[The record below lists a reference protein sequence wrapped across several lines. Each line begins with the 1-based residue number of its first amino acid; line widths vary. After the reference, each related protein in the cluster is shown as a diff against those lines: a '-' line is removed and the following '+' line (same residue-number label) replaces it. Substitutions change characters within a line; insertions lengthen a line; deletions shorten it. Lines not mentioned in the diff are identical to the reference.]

1 MAERLS
7 ARNANAVR
15 LAVDE
20 AVTERQKRWRLVYC
34 ALLLRGESEAS
45 QLVQTAAAL
54 LNSLEAGAGRA
65 LAARSAVAGGSM
77 QPQRGNRRAGAG
89 AGTGAGRELFF
100 DEGDCVDRAALQSV
114 VGKGLEQLESLGL
127 VAQTAGGWEAVDV
140 EGGIAVASMR
150 LSP

>member
-1 MAERLS
+1 
-7 ARNANAVR
+7 
-15 LAVDE
+15 
-20 AVTERQKRWRLVYC
+20 
-34 ALLLRGESEAS
+34 
-45 QLVQTAAAL
+45 
-54 LNSLEAGAGRA
+54 
-65 LAARSAVAGGSM
+65 M